1 VKSGDLLATN
11 TEPERP
17 ARSYIAEAMAM
28 TLEQRRE
35 LLASLPKPERELLKA
50 HLLIQWEWKKY
61 RDRQAKDGQPAGG
74 GTPLDAGGSQGAE

>member
-1 VKSGDLLATN
+1 MKSGDLLATS

-17 ARSYIAEAMAM
+17 ARSYIAEAMEM
-28 TLEQRRE
+28 TLEQRRD

-61 RDRQAKDGQPAGG
+61 NDTRRRIP
-74 GTPLDAGGSQGAE
+74 